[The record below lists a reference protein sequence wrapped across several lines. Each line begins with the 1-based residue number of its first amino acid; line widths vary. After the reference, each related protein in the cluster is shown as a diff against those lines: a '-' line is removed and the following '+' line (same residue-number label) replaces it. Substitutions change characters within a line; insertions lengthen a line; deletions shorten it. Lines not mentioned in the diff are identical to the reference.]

1 MCRPEAGPARAG
13 AARKRGC
20 CFRRRKA
27 CRTRHEGWR
36 HALYLR
42 DMTETADEITGFL
55 AGFSEE
61 QFLAGDLRQSAVLQK
76 LSARGEA
83 AARLS
88 SERKAAAP

>member
-1 MCRPEAGPARAG
+1 
-13 AARKRGC
+13 
-20 CFRRRKA
+20 
-27 CRTRHEGWR
+27 
-36 HALYLR
+36 
-42 DMTETADEITGFL
+42 MTETADEITGFL

-76 LSARGEA
+76 LSAKGEA